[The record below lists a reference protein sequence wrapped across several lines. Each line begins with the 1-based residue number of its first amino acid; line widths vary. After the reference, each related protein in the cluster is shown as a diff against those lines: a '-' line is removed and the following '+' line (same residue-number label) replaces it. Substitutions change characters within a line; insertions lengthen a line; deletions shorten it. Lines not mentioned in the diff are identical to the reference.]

1 MFNTLYAS
9 LLGVEDLWL
18 LWLLLCGEVRA
29 QGLLHLRWHLIHLQQ
44 VLWLCLLKLLLRV
57 LINGVV
63 IVLKHKLSV
72 TINILITASNVLLV
86 SIFVLLVLLV
96 LSRIDEAL
104 SRGLLII
111 TDTI

>member
-1 MFNTLYAS
+1 MFNTIYTS
-9 LLGVEDLWL
+9 LLGVKDLWL

-29 QGLLHLRWHLIHLQQ
+29 QGLLHLRWHLVDLQQ
-44 VLWLCLLKLLLRV
+44 VLWLFLDKLLLWV

-72 TINILITASNVLLV
+72 AINMLITVSNVLLV
-86 SIFVLLVLLV
+86 SIFVLLF